1 MKICIDPGH
10 GIETAGKRSFDGSL
24 LEYEFNFDVA
34 HRLKKYLEL
43 AGIKVVMTRDDEH
56 DVSLAERCRIANAAK
71 ADIFISIH
79 ANAFG
84 TTWNGARGWEAYVWK
99 KGAQAEKIAEAIRSE
114 SMPLLGLIDRG
125 VKEADFYVLKNTTMP
140 AVLIEHG
147 FYTNKEE
154 CALLKTSNFREKCA
168 VADAKGILKC
178 AGKKFVE
185 SPKPISKADAIAPE
199 GKLYKVQVGAFKDKD
214 NAQAMLDKLKKAGFD
229 GFIKEE

>member
-1 MKICIDPGH
+1 MKISIDPGH
-10 GIETAGKRSFDGSL
+10 GIETAGKRSFDGLL
-24 LEYEFNFDVA
+24 LEHEFNLDVA

-84 TTWNGARGWEAYVWK
+84 TTWNDARGWEAYVWK

-114 SMPLLGLIDRG
+114 SIPLLGLNDRG

-168 VADAKGILKC
+168 VADAKGILKY

-185 SPKPISKADAIAPE
+185 SPKPVSKTDAIAPE
-199 GKLYKVQVGAFKDKD
+199 GKLYKVQVGAFKSRA
-214 NAQAMLDKLKKAGFD
+214 NAEALLKQLKQAGFD
-229 GFIKEE
+229 GFIKLE